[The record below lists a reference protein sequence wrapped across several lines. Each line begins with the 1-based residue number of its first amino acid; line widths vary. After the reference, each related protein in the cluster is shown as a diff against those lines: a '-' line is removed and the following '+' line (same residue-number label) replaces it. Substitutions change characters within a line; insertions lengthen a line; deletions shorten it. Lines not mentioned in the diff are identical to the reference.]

1 MLVEHTTT
9 TTSLY
14 LYCKTTLLLDVQGMT
29 RPSSS
34 TTLTHAS
41 PTLSR
46 TNVEPPRED
55 AQAAVHVY
63 SRTCLGLK
71 VLTCKFH
78 ALRNACSGLTPLR
91 AIAICRRPSPS
102 STEET
107 RVGDSKREREIEGET
122 VGSLMIS
129 SRSRSLACDLE
140 KLLVSCLFSNWD
152 HSETTAVHTLMVEEI
167 RALHGYTLA
176 CSAWRE
182 SAFEDTKT

>member
-1 MLVEHTTT
+1 MKVWYRIKPECSWNILPQLPPS
-9 TTSLY
+9 TSTAKLRFSLTY
-14 LYCKTTLLLDVQGMT
+14 MT

-91 AIAICRRPSPS
+91 AIAHLSSSFTLQYRRKR
-102 STEET
+102 EWE
-107 RVGDSKREREIEGET
+107 RASKREREIEGET

-152 HSETTAVHTLMVEEI
+152 HSETIH
-167 RALHGYTLA
+167 
-176 CSAWRE
+176 
-182 SAFEDTKT
+182 

>member
-34 TTLTHAS
+34 ITLTHAS

-55 AQAAVHVY
+55 AQAAVCVY

-91 AIAICRRPSPS
+91 AIAHLSSSFTLQYRR
-102 STEET
+102 
-107 RVGDSKREREIEGET
+107 KREWERASEREIEGET
-122 VGSLMIS
+122 IGGSMMIS

-167 RALHGYTLA
+167 RALHG
-176 CSAWRE
+176 
-182 SAFEDTKT
+182 

>member
-1 MLVEHTTT
+1 MKVWYRIKLECSWNILLQLPPS
-9 TTSLY
+9 TSTAKLRFSLTY
-14 LYCKTTLLLDVQGMT
+14 MT

-34 TTLTHAS
+34 IILTHAS

-46 TNVEPPRED
+46 TDVEPPRED
-55 AQAAVHVY
+55 ARAAVCVY

-102 STEET
+102 STEENESG
-107 RVGDSKREREIEGET
+107 REQVSEREIEGEI

-152 HSETTAVHTLMVEEI
+152 HSETTAVHTLMAEEI
-167 RALHGYTLA
+167 RALHG
-176 CSAWRE
+176 
-182 SAFEDTKT
+182 

>member
-1 MLVEHTTT
+1 
-9 TTSLY
+9 
-14 LYCKTTLLLDVQGMT
+14 MT

-46 TNVEPPRED
+46 TDVEPPRED
-55 AQAAVHVY
+55 ARAAVCVY

-78 ALRNACSGLTPLR
+78 ALRNACSGSLPC
-91 AIAICRRPSPS
+91 APSPICRRPSPS
-102 STEET
+102 STEENESG
-107 RVGDSKREREIEGET
+107 REQVSEREGEGET

-167 RALHGYTLA
+167 RALHG
-176 CSAWRE
+176 
-182 SAFEDTKT
+182 

>member
-1 MLVEHTTT
+1 MVQNQAGMLVEHT

-34 TTLTHAS
+34 ITLTHAS

-55 AQAAVHVY
+55 AQAAVCVY

-91 AIAICRRPSPS
+91 AIAHLSSSFTLQYRRKR
-102 STEET
+102 EWE
-107 RVGDSKREREIEGET
+107 RASKRERDRGRD
-122 VGSLMIS
+122 
-129 SRSRSLACDLE
+129 SRQLDDDFLQIPFAC
-140 KLLVSCLFSNWD
+140 
-152 HSETTAVHTLMVEEI
+152 M
-167 RALHGYTLA
+167 
-176 CSAWRE
+176 
-182 SAFEDTKT
+182 

>member
-1 MLVEHTTT
+1 MEERRPKSREIDMCEGVVQNQAGMLVEHTT
-9 TTSLY
+9 SYHLPLRRY

-55 AQAAVHVY
+55 ARAAVCVY

-91 AIAICRRPSPS
+91 AIAICRRRSPS
-102 STEET
+102 STEENESG
-107 RVGDSKREREIEGET
+107 REQVSEREGER
-122 VGSLMIS
+122 GRD
-129 SRSRSLACDLE
+129 SRQLDDFLQIPFAC
-140 KLLVSCLFSNWD
+140 
-152 HSETTAVHTLMVEEI
+152 M
-167 RALHGYTLA
+167 
-176 CSAWRE
+176 
-182 SAFEDTKT
+182 

>member
-1 MLVEHTTT
+1 M
-9 TTSLY
+9 
-14 LYCKTTLLLDVQGMT
+14 
-29 RPSSS
+29 
-34 TTLTHAS
+34 
-41 PTLSR
+41 
-46 TNVEPPRED
+46 EPPRED
-55 AQAAVHVY
+55 AQAAVCVY

-91 AIAICRRPSPS
+91 AIAICRRHSPS
-102 STEET
+102 STEENESE
-107 RVGDSKREREIEGET
+107 REQVSEREIEGET

-152 HSETTAVHTLMVEEI
+152 HSETTAVHTLMAEEI

-182 SAFEDTKT
+182 SAFEDTKTQKEPGEDVTETKITLLR

>member
-1 MLVEHTTT
+1 MCEGEVWYRIKLACSWNILPPSPA
-9 TTSLY
+9 TSTAKLRFSLTY
-14 LYCKTTLLLDVQGMT
+14 MT

-91 AIAICRRPSPS
+91 AIAICRRHSPS
-102 STEET
+102 STEENESG
-107 RVGDSKREREIEGET
+107 REQARERDRGRD
-122 VGSLMIS
+122 
-129 SRSRSLACDLE
+129 SRQLDDFLQIPFAC
-140 KLLVSCLFSNWD
+140 
-152 HSETTAVHTLMVEEI
+152 M
-167 RALHGYTLA
+167 
-176 CSAWRE
+176 
-182 SAFEDTKT
+182 

>member
-1 MLVEHTTT
+1 MEERRPKSREIDMCEGVVQNQAGMLVEHTTT

-34 TTLTHAS
+34 ITLTHAS

-46 TNVEPPRED
+46 TDVEPPRED
-55 AQAAVHVY
+55 ARAAVCVY

-91 AIAICRRPSPS
+91 AIAICRRLSPS
-102 STEET
+102 STEENESG
-107 RVGDSKREREIEGET
+107 REQARERDRGRD
-122 VGSLMIS
+122 
-129 SRSRSLACDLE
+129 SRQHDDFLQIPFAC
-140 KLLVSCLFSNWD
+140 
-152 HSETTAVHTLMVEEI
+152 M
-167 RALHGYTLA
+167 
-176 CSAWRE
+176 
-182 SAFEDTKT
+182 